1 MKTRVSILL
10 TSGLAS
16 ICLLLPPITC
26 HAEDSAADASQ
37 STASKPLFNGKNLD
51 GWHGQVHFDPYT
63 LEEMP
68 ADEREAKIKEWTAD
82 AKEHWTVEGDEL
94 VNDGHGAYLTTDDE
108 FEDYE
113 LELEYKTVA
122 KADSG
127 IYLKGT
133 PQVQIWD
140 TTEEA
145 KFGLGA
151 NLGSGALWN
160 NSAGSPGKDPLVL
173 ADLPFGEWNKI
184 RVVQVGA
191 RTSVWL
197 NDKQVVDKAIMEN
210 YWRRDEPLRPRGP
223 IQLQTHG
230 GEIRWKNINLRP
242 LDTQEANEFLSAR
255 DTDGFQKLTDGKT
268 LDGWIGAVDDYEVTP
283 EGAIQC
289 RAGRGGNLLTKD
301 EYDNFVV
308 RLLFRLPPGGNN
320 GLAIRCPLNA
330 SAAYDAMTELQVLD
344 NTASKYEKLDPRQYH
359 GSAYGAAAAARGY
372 LRPVGEWNFQQVRV
386 DGSTIEVEL
395 NGNVI
400 LKTDLSKVTEFMGDS
415 AHPGLNRKSG
425 HFGFAG
431 HNDPVEFLNVA
442 IRPIN

>member
-1 MKTRVSILL
+1 MKTRFS
-10 TSGLAS
+10 TSLAVGLAS
-16 ICLLLPPITC
+16 VCLLMAPVVG
-26 HAEDSAADASQ
+26 HSDDAATESSQ
-37 STASKPLFNGKNLD
+37 SNTLKPLFNGKDLD

-68 ADEREAKIKEWTAD
+68 AEERDAMIKQWTTEAQD
-82 AKEHWTVEGDEL
+82 HWTVEGDEL
-94 VNDGHGAYLTTDDE
+94 VNDGDGPYLTTDDE

-113 LELEYKTVA
+113 LELEYKTVPL
-122 KADSG
+122 ADSG

-145 KFGLGA
+145 KFSIGA

-160 NSAGSPGKDPLVL
+160 NSEGTPGKDPLVL
-173 ADLPFGEWNKI
+173 ADLPFGEWNKV

-210 YWRRDEPLRPRGP
+210 FWRRDQPLRARGP

-230 GEIRWKNINLRP
+230 GEIRWRNINLRP
-242 LDTQEANEFLSAR
+242 LDTKEANDFLSAR
-255 DTDGFQKLTDGKT
+255 DTDGFQSLTDGKT
-268 LDGWIGAVDDYEVTP
+268 LDGWIGAVEDYEVTP
-283 EGAIQC
+283 EGTIQC
-289 RAGRGGNLLTKD
+289 RAGHGGNLLTKD
-301 EYDNFVV
+301 EYGNFVV
-308 RLLFRLPPGGNN
+308 RLFFRLPPGGNN
-320 GLAIRCPLNA
+320 GLAIRCPLDGNP
-330 SAAYDAMTELQVLD
+330 AYGAMTELQVLD
-344 NTASKYEKLDPRQYH
+344 DTAEQYANLDPRQYH

-372 LRPVGEWNFQQVRV
+372 QRPVGEWNFQQVRV
-386 DGSTIEVEL
+386 DGPTIEVEL

-400 LKTDLSKVTEFMGDS
+400 LKTDLSKVTELMGNS
-415 AHPGLNRKSG
+415 EHPGLTRETG

-431 HNDPVEFLNVA
+431 HSDPVEFRDVT
-442 IRPIN
+442 IRPLD